1 MNSDRARAAW
11 AKFRPDDPRLSAL
24 VAAAVVAAALWL
36 AAGSLMGRSDF
47 WLIELCRA
55 ALTGVNSTTGDAGV
69 PPFSFRL
76 LAELWAM
83 WALMMAAMMVPAM
96 SAVLAPLADI
106 AGIDRSGW
114 RFWATLGLFSGG
126 YFLVWSGF
134 SLAAATAQLALRGS
148 EFFSLDGATAGP
160 LSGGALLIFAG
171 LWQFSSVKKACL
183 VKCRQPMAFLM
194 AEWRPGLSGAAR
206 LGYRHGLHCLG
217 CCVALMGLM
226 FVFGAMNL
234 WWMAAIALYCLA
246 EKLAPEAETWSGWA
260 GAVMIGAGAAM
271 IGTQL

>member
-1 MNSDRARAAW
+1 M
-11 AKFRPDDPRLSAL
+11 SAL
-24 VAAAVVAAALWL
+24 AAAAAVAAALWL
-36 AAGSLMGRSDF
+36 AAGSLMGRADF

-55 ALTGVNSTTGDAGV
+55 ALTGAASTPAGGGA
-69 PPFSFRL
+69 PPLSPGL
-76 LAELWAM
+76 LGELWAM
-83 WALMMAAMMVPAM
+83 WVLMMAAMMLPAM

-106 AGIDRSGW
+106 VGIKRSGW

-126 YFLVWSGF
+126 YLLVWSGF
-134 SLAAATAQLALRGS
+134 SLVAAAAQLALRGTDL
-148 EFFSLDGATAGP
+148 FSLDGSTAGP
-160 LSGGALLIFAG
+160 LAGGALLIVAG
-171 LWQFSSVKKACL
+171 LWQFSSVKKSCL

-194 AEWRPGLSGAAR
+194 AEWRPGLAGAAR

-246 EKLAPEAETWSGWA
+246 EKLAPAAETWSGWA

-271 IGTQL
+271 IGTQF